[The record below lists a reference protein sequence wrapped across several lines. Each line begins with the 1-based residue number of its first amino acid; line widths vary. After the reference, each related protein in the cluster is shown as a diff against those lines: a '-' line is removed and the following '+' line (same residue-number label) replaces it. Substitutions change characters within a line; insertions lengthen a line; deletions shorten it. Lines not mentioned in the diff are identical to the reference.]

1 MRIAVTATAPDLK
14 AAVDPRFGRC
24 QFLVLVDTETGQW
37 TALENANVGAM
48 SGAGIATAEA
58 LAREGVRAVLTGN
71 CGPKAYQTLE
81 AAGIQVITGVAGTVE
96 EAVEAYRSGKLRAG
110 SAPTVPP
117 HFGGGGGGFGGRG
130 GGGFGR
136 GGGFGG
142 GGFGRG
148 GGGFGR
154 GGGGGRGRGGFMGS

>member
-1 MRIAVTATAPDLK
+1 MKIAVTATAPDLK

-24 QFLVLVDTETGQW
+24 QFLVLVDTETGRW
-37 TALENANVGAM
+37 MALENANVGAM

-71 CGPKAYQTLE
+71 CGPKAYQVLE
-81 AAGIQVITGVAGTVE
+81 AAGVRVITGVAGTVE
-96 EAVEAYRSGKLRAG
+96 EAVQAYRSGNLKPS

-117 HFGGGGGGFGGRG
+117 HFGAGGGFGGRG

-148 GGGFGR
+148 GGG
-154 GGGGGRGRGGFMGS
+154 GRGRGGGFGGL